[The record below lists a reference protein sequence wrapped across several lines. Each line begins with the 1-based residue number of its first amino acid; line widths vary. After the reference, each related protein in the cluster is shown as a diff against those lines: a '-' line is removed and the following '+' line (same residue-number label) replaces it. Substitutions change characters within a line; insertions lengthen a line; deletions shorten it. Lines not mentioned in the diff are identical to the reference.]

1 MGKLES
7 TVAVVTGAS
16 SGIGREIAKLFAKEG
31 ASVVVIARR
40 KARLT
45 ALVTQI
51 EADGGKAVAVPGD
64 VTHQEDVEN
73 AVNTAMHKFG
83 KLDIVVNNAGVMD
96 KMKPVTE
103 TDDALWN
110 SVLGTNLTGPMRFFR
125 AAIPH
130 MLKNGGGRSSPCRPL
145 AAYTERARE
154 QLTRRQNT
162 GFLDSRKT
170 RLLYMLIRTFD
181 RTLLPLAALT
191 PKLIEIW
198 MSGAN
203 WEGSNVRWVWIR

>member
-7 TVAVVTGAS
+7 KIAVVTGAS

-31 ASVVVIARR
+31 TSVVVIARR

-73 AVNTAMHKFG
+73 AVNMAVHKFG

-130 MLKNGGGRSSPCRPL
+130 MLKNGGGAFITLSSL
-145 AAYTERARE
+145 GG
-154 QLTRRQNT
+154 LH
-162 GFLDSRKT
+162 GVKT
-170 RLLYMLIRTFD
+170 R
-181 RTLLPLAALT
+181 
-191 PKLIEIW
+191 
-198 MSGAN
+198 
-203 WEGSNVRWVWIR
+203 GSWTREKHGFYIC